1 MKKAEDMSWSEI
13 RREGTKLL
21 KKTREYQ
28 KQQGITGYR
37 LMLKSENKYLT
48 FKGKPSLDTMT
59 FSHEFNDAY
68 VFSGRFEL
76 LPYFMEIQGEVEVLP
91 ITNSEF

>member
-28 KQQGITGYR
+28 KGV
-37 LMLKSENKYLT
+37 
-48 FKGKPSLDTMT
+48 SLDIENYCTLRLI
-59 FSHEFNDAY
+59 FNRK
-68 VFSGRFEL
+68 S
-76 LPYFMEIQGEVEVLP
+76 
-91 ITNSEF
+91 